1 MDNKYEVEDLVKV
14 AKRENNSKRAYLYVN
29 PIQGKHIPVEPD
41 KPIELYRVM
50 AGMLDREYT
59 HKNVLLIGFAETATA
74 IGAAISV
81 YSDVVKY
88 CTQTTR
94 EVYPNAEYLY
104 FSESHS
110 HATEQSLI
118 IDNYVD
124 VLNTVDCIVFAED
137 EVTTGNTICKLIRQL
152 QQQFNNDRIC
162 YGIISIIN
170 SMSDKRISELKEQGI
185 VCQYIQKIPYEYNVD
200 CIDDYSYNEPVNAI
214 CSAVEDTNVIK
225 TEEHIPNLRFLHN
238 KKQYS
243 DDIISYVRSVMGKIE
258 IDKFDKKVLVLGV
271 EEFMYPPMLVALAIK
286 ETYNWLDV
294 KFHATTRSPIL
305 TSVDP
310 NYPLFGR
317 WKLISPYDSERITYV
332 YNLVDYDYVIVLSD
346 SEYKNTDQYDSIEEA
361 LLSAGCKR
369 LFISGKEMG

>member
-1 MDNKYEVEDLVKV
+1 MDNKYEVEDLVRV
-14 AKRENNSKRAYLYVN
+14 AKRENNTKRAYLYVN
-29 PIQGKHIPVEPD
+29 PIQGKHIPVQPD

-50 AGMLDREYT
+50 ATMLDREYV

-94 EVYPNAEYLY
+94 ELYLNAEYLY

-110 HATEQSLI
+110 HAIEQSII
-118 IDNYVD
+118 IDNYAD

-137 EVTTGNTICKLIRQL
+137 EVTTGNTICKLISQL
-152 QQQFNNDRIC
+152 QQQFKNNRIS
-162 YGIISIIN
+162 YGIISILN
-170 SMSDKRISELKEQGI
+170 SMSDERIAELKEQGI
-185 VCQYIQKIPYEYNVD
+185 VCQYVQKIPYEYNVG
-200 CIDDYSYNEPVNAI
+200 CIDDYSYNEPVNVV
-214 CSAVEDTNVIK
+214 CNEVEDTKVIK
-225 TEEHIPNLRFLHN
+225 TEEYIPNLRFLQN
-238 KKQYS
+238 KKQYC

-258 IDKFDKKVLVLGV
+258 ISKSDKKVLVLGV
-271 EEFMYPPMLVALAIK
+271 EEFMYPPMLVALTIK

-310 NYPLFGR
+310 NYPLFSR
-317 WKLISPYDSERITYV
+317 WKLKSPYDSERITYV

-346 SEYKNTDQYDSIEEA
+346 SEYKNEDQYDSIEAA
-361 LLSAGCKR
+361 LLSAGCRR
-369 LFISGKEMG
+369 LFISGKEMI